1 MRPPHHGRNA
11 DGPDV
16 QPARVRR
23 GFRQDKAGLRRLEGH
38 CGVRAHGDGART
50 PGQSGK
56 AGRDIQRK
64 NECPLLQRVDPAHQ
78 LKLQRPE
85 AAGKARAE
93 YPVHDDVRAA
103 PLADGSVGIYIPR
116 RIAVFFGP
124 ARSRGKRHAATPGQ
138 PHMLPRH
145 APVGPQRPGMQ
156 HKHLGASVVQMPGKT
171 SGIPAVV
178 AAAHEQQD
186 ALARHMTRFSRKHMQ
201 GLAGGVFH
209 QQQFGQTQINGGPI
223 PTGHFRRSG
232 KRCEHTKTSR
242 RPGCHKERAGR
253 FSFCL
258 TGRKARG
265 QAALTRDGNR
275 IKPTRETLHYLTF
288 PQTYSNGEYHAG
300 FPFQHPVEPY
310 EAAGSCCRQN
320 PVFPVRTVSGP
331 RGPSHTAPSPFD
343 PEEIMPSASLVKEF
357 ENLIGKE
364 NVFTSEADR
373 QSYAYDAAVLPSVV
387 PGLVLRPTSTEQLG
401 ALIERCYANG
411 LPMTIRGAGTNLSGG
426 TVPDADKSVVILT
439 QGLNKIIEINEEDLF
454 AIVEPGV
461 VTAQFAAAVASK
473 GLFYP
478 PDPGSQAVSTIGG
491 NIAENAGGLRGLK
504 YGVTKDYVMGLEFY
518 DHTGELVKSG
528 SRTVKCATGYN
539 LGGLLVGSEGTL
551 GMISRAILKLVP
563 PPQASKAMM
572 AVFDNVQK
580 ASEAVA
586 RIIAAHILPCTL
598 EFMDNMT
605 INLVEDD
612 VKIGLPRDAQ
622 AILLIEV
629 DGHAGQ
635 VADEALIVEE
645 QLKKSGATQIVVAKD
660 AEEKNRIWE
669 ARRKALP
676 ALARFKPTTILE
688 DATVPRSKIPAM
700 MKVIKGLGEK
710 YNLTVGTFGH
720 AGDGNLHPTFMCD
733 KRDKDEFERVERAV
747 DELFN
752 TTIEMGGT
760 LSGEHGI
767 GTAKQKWL
775 EKETSRGTIGYSR
788 RLRKAIDPK
797 GLFNPSKLVG
807 V

>member
-1 MRPPHHGRNA
+1 MLSLSFIKEIEKIIGREN
-11 DGPDV
+11 V
-16 QPARVRR
+16 
-23 GFRQDKAGLRRLEGH
+23 
-38 CGVRAHGDGART
+38 
-50 PGQSGK
+50 
-56 AGRDIQRK
+56 
-64 NECPLLQRVDPAHQ
+64 
-78 LKLQRPE
+78 
-85 AAGKARAE
+85 
-93 YPVHDDVRAA
+93 
-103 PLADGSVGIYIPR
+103 
-116 RIAVFFGP
+116 
-124 ARSRGKRHAATPGQ
+124 
-138 PHMLPRH
+138 
-145 APVGPQRPGMQ
+145 
-156 HKHLGASVVQMPGKT
+156 
-171 SGIPAVV
+171 
-178 AAAHEQQD
+178 
-186 ALARHMTRFSRKHMQ
+186 
-201 GLAGGVFH
+201 
-209 QQQFGQTQINGGPI
+209 
-223 PTGHFRRSG
+223 
-232 KRCEHTKTSR
+232 
-242 RPGCHKERAGR
+242 
-253 FSFCL
+253 L
-258 TGRKARG
+258 TG
-265 QAALTRDGNR
+265 
-275 IKPTRETLHYLTF
+275 
-288 PQTYSNGEYHAG
+288 
-300 FPFQHPVEPY
+300 
-310 EAAGSCCRQN
+310 
-320 PVFPVRTVSGP
+320 
-331 RGPSHTAPSPFD
+331 
-343 PEEIMPSASLVKEF
+343 
-357 ENLIGKE
+357 
-364 NVFTSEADR
+364 EADR
-373 QSYAYDAAVLPSVV
+373 QNYAYDAAVLPPVV
-387 PGLVLRPTSTEQLG
+387 PGLVVRPTRTDQLG
-401 ALIERCYANG
+401 PLIQKCYEEG
-411 LPMTIRGAGTNLSGG
+411 IPITIRGSGTNLSGG
-426 TVPDADKSVVILT
+426 PIPDSTDAVIILT
-439 QGLNKIIEINEEDLF
+439 NSLDRILEINEEEMY
-454 AIVEPGV
+454 AVVEPGV
-461 VTAQFAAAVASK
+461 ITCDLAAAVAAR

-478 PDPGSQAVSTIGG
+478 PDPGSMSVSTMGG
-491 NIAENAGGLRGLK
+491 NIAENSGGLRGLK
-504 YGVTKDYVMGLEFY
+504 YGTTKKYVMGLEVLTE
-518 DHTGELVKSG
+518 TGEIMKTG
-528 SRTVKCATGYN
+528 ACGRGCEYGYN
-539 LGGLLVGSEGTL
+539 LTELLVASEGTL
-551 GMISRAILKLVP
+551 ALTSKAVLKLVTP
-563 PPQASKAMM
+563 PKASKAMM
-572 AVFDNVQK
+572 AIFPEVK
-580 ASEAVA
+580 RASQAVA
-586 RIIAAHILPCTL
+586 GIIAAHVVPCTL